1 MSSRNNKK
9 MKKKSRKKI
18 EKRAKVFSKNKR
30 QTIKQIDGGYPTAMN
45 AANSAVPFSGFDKKT
60 MGKDSQYYQKNEETK
75 QNYEKKMGEFEKQKE
90 AELQKQREFKEKF
103 GEEMQP
109 CDGNGC
115 DDPPSI
121 DAPGSKRTPVMR
133 ENFTDLVN
141 GTVGS
146 SIGELVEP
154 MAYGHFNALAQTFS
168 ILIENIMKMLFKKL
182 LECKELS
189 DDSKVSKKKKWVL
202 NCKERVIESE
212 ETAKARKKQEEQKD
226 ASTPAG
232 DKEINADQTAENKKD
247 QVGSKLIWLEKNK
260 AKKDKYDKYDKMS
273 TKNKNEREEKEKQKK
288 EITSDMYNNKFTTRE
303 IDDFFTGKLNEKT
316 FTSSEQLKVAAQQTE
331 EKKKILQKYEREKQ
345 ETDNFLKSM
354 EGMFNEKQMAQINVL
369 TSEDFAAIENA
380 AIENAANSYTNS
392 GPIDSLVKSA
402 IENTFA
408 ENVFNKIGPDLTEEQ
423 KEMVIR
429 YGKIKKRSD
438 TTKKESIDNPELFNE
453 DERNQ
458 IMKGTMTAESVDLNA
473 DTKSMS
479 LGCQV
484 QCMFETPMMFALNKA
499 LDKVDWN
506 SSIVFSKPEI
516 PCVKGIKVSTQN
528 DTADAYDPDKELEW
542 NVLTIYQRELESD
555 SKASAMLYQFLS
567 PQMMERVIRKAME
580 DNGGGQSMAAL
591 EDAKQQMDE
600 SLDDMLREIFE
611 RNTKKIQEGMKEDIK
626 NYITDA
632 DSADLA
638 KELMHVQFKDGRTG
652 IAKLD
657 KGASEMYNSVKN
669 TAKQGYRQAKRGT
682 QKLTRGV
689 KKLGS
694 SVSSIASN
702 AYHGVL

>member
-1 MSSRNNKK
+1 MSNRNNEKLK
-9 MKKKSRKKI
+9 NNSRKKI
-18 EKRAKVFSKNKR
+18 EKRAKVFAKKKR
-30 QTIKQIDGGYPTAMN
+30 QKIKQIDGGNPAFKLGSAAMK
-45 AANSAVPFSGFDKKT
+45 AANGAVPFSGFDKKT
-60 MGKDSQYYQKNEETK
+60 MGKAATVIARRKEDSQYYQKNEETK
-75 QNYEKKMGEFEKQKE
+75 QNYEKKMGEFKKQKE
-90 AELQKQREFKEKF
+90 SELQKQREFKEKF

-109 CDGNGC
+109 CEGNGC

-202 NCKERVIESE
+202 NCKERVLESE

-226 ASTPAG
+226 ASTPG
-232 DKEINADQTAENKKD
+232 DKETNA
-247 QVGSKLIWLEKNK
+247 EKN
-260 AKKDKYDKYDKMS
+260 A
-273 TKNKNEREEKEKQKK
+273 
-288 EITSDMYNNKFTTRE
+288 
-303 IDDFFTGKLNEKT
+303 
-316 FTSSEQLKVAAQQTE
+316 
-331 EKKKILQKYEREKQ
+331 
-345 ETDNFLKSM
+345 
-354 EGMFNEKQMAQINVL
+354 
-369 TSEDFAAIENA
+369 
-380 AIENAANSYTNS
+380 
-392 GPIDSLVKSA
+392 SA
-402 IENTFA
+402 
-408 ENVFNKIGPDLTEEQ
+408 P
-423 KEMVIR
+423 
-429 YGKIKKRSD
+429 RSD
-438 TTKKESIDNPELFNE
+438 TTKKEAIDNSELFNE
-453 DERNQ
+453 DEINK
-458 IMKGTMTAESVDLNA
+458 INDGTMTAESIDLNA
-473 DTKSMS
+473 DTKTMS

-516 PCVKGIKVSTQN
+516 PCAKEIKNPEQN

-567 PQMMERVIRKAME
+567 PQMMERVLRKAME
-580 DNGGGQSMAAL
+580 DNGGGQAMAAL

-626 NYITDA
+626 KYIADA
-632 DSADLA
+632 EPSDLA
-638 KELMHVQFKDGRTG
+638 KELMHVQFKDGRTRS
-652 IAKLD
+652 AKIE
-657 KGASEMYNSVKN
+657 KGASETYNAVKNLFKRTTQSTYASAKSKGYMDVKKARFAAQRGVKN

-694 SVSSIASN
+694 SVSRIASK

>member
-1 MSSRNNKK
+1 
-9 MKKKSRKKI
+9 
-18 EKRAKVFSKNKR
+18 
-30 QTIKQIDGGYPTAMN
+30 
-45 AANSAVPFSGFDKKT
+45 
-60 MGKDSQYYQKNEETK
+60 
-75 QNYEKKMGEFEKQKE
+75 
-90 AELQKQREFKEKF
+90 
-103 GEEMQP
+103 
-109 CDGNGC
+109 
-115 DDPPSI
+115 
-121 DAPGSKRTPVMR
+121 
-133 ENFTDLVN
+133 
-141 GTVGS
+141 
-146 SIGELVEP
+146 
-154 MAYGHFNALAQTFS
+154 
-168 ILIENIMKMLFKKL
+168 
-182 LECKELS
+182 
-189 DDSKVSKKKKWVL
+189 
-202 NCKERVIESE
+202 
-212 ETAKARKKQEEQKD
+212 
-226 ASTPAG
+226 
-232 DKEINADQTAENKKD
+232 
-247 QVGSKLIWLEKNK
+247 
-260 AKKDKYDKYDKMS
+260 
-273 TKNKNEREEKEKQKK
+273 
-288 EITSDMYNNKFTTRE
+288 
-303 IDDFFTGKLNEKT
+303 
-316 FTSSEQLKVAAQQTE
+316 
-331 EKKKILQKYEREKQ
+331 
-345 ETDNFLKSM
+345 
-354 EGMFNEKQMAQINVL
+354 MAQINVL
-369 TSEDFAAIENA
+369 TSEDFA

-657 KGASEMYNSVKN
+657 KGASEMII
-669 TAKQGYRQAKRGT
+669 Q
-682 QKLTRGV
+682 
-689 KKLGS
+689 
-694 SVSSIASN
+694 
-702 AYHGVL
+702 